1 MRNHVV
7 LLCEDQEK
15 GVATVQ
21 CHLDNQKQ
29 ITEKAATNEEDAT
42 FSKLMHDEKTDG
54 HLPENELE

>member
-1 MRNHVV
+1 MRRSV
-7 LLCEDQEK
+7 L
-15 GVATVQ
+15 TQ